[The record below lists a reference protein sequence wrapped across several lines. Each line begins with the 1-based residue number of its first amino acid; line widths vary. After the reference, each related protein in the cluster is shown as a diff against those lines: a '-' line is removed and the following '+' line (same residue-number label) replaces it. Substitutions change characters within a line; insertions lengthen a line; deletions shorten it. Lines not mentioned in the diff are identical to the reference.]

1 MTQREEIVR
10 RAIQYAQSNNLT
22 LGEQLGFGVH
32 GIVYALKSEPGAGQP
47 AIKIY
52 ERETDYCR
60 ERDVYFRLREHEVK
74 TICGCNVP
82 QLLSLDDRLL
92 VIEMSMV
99 KKPFVLDF
107 AGAFLDFG
115 PDFSEEVMAEWRTEK
130 IEQFGK
136 RWPTVEAIIRQLE
149 EYGIHLVDVTPNNI
163 SFAD

>member
-1 MTQREEIVR
+1 MTQREELVR

-60 ERDVYFRLREHEVK
+60 ERDVYLRLREHEVK
-74 TICGCNVP
+74 AICGCNVP
-82 QLLSLDDRLL
+82 QLLSFDDHLL

-115 PDFSEEVMAEWRTEK
+115 PDFSEEVMAEWRAEK
-130 IEQFGK
+130 VEQFGK
-136 RWPTVEAIIRQLE
+136 RWPDVEAIIRELE